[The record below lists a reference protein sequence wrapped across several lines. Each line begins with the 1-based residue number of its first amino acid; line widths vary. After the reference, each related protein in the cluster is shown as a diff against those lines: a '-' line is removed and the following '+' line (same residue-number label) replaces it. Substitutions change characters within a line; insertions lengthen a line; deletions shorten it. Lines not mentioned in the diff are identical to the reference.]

1 MHINKSNQLEREFHR
16 AEKHQRLVSWLLL
29 TPLLIFILVVFIGP
43 IGALLLRAVQSV
55 EVSEGLPQTAAHI
68 IEWDGDKLPD
78 DRFFESITL
87 DLANSETRT
96 KRASAARRLNY
107 ELPGYR
113 TLIMRTARKL
123 QSIDLTTATDH
134 RALLIELDQRW
145 GQREYWLALK
155 RATPELTPYYLLAA
169 LDMKVDDDNS
179 IARADPQQQIFI
191 KIILRSLWIAFVVTL
206 LCFLI
211 AYPVA
216 NFMLTASPILRALT
230 LISVLLPFWTSLLV
244 RTSAWIVI
252 LQREGMVNQTLQF
265 LTITD
270 QPLELIFNRF
280 GVYVSMI
287 HILLPFMILPI
298 YSVMKGIPP
307 NYLRA
312 ANSLGAHPVRAF
324 FDIYFPLTLPGVGA
338 GCLLTFIV
346 GVGYYITPALV
357 GGAQDQMVGYF
368 IAFFTNVRLNW
379 GMASS
384 LSIFLLICILSLY
397 IGLGRFIG
405 ISRLAGLEK

>member
-1 MHINKSNQLEREFHR
+1 
-16 AEKHQRLVSWLLL
+16 
-29 TPLLIFILVVFIGP
+29 
-43 IGALLLRAVQSV
+43 
-55 EVSEGLPQTAAHI
+55 
-68 IEWDGDKLPD
+68 
-78 DRFFESITL
+78 
-87 DLANSETRT
+87 
-96 KRASAARRLNY
+96 
-107 ELPGYR
+107 
-113 TLIMRTARKL
+113 
-123 QSIDLTTATDH
+123 
-134 RALLIELDQRW
+134 LIELDQRW

-405 ISRLAGLEK
+405 ISRLA